1 MAFSWLTLRESRG
14 GLEWG
19 KPRGHAELPVFAGE
33 EWFEV
38 VPVRQVKKPVVFFPD
53 AWDLV
58 VGQET
63 VPAPTGRP
71 RGEWLFQHRQ
81 RTGSKHTKGCR

>member
-38 VPVRQVKKPVVFFPD
+38 VPVTQVKKPVVFFPD

-58 VGQET
+58 VWQET

-71 RGEWLFQHRQ
+71 RGEWLVQHRQ